1 MENGSEEAGYSW
13 RRTLWIMA
21 IVQSL
26 MMMAFTSS
34 GPFLALYINELGVE
48 NWDTVAIWAGV
59 ISSCNFLIAA
69 IVSPI
74 WGAIGDR
81 KGRKLMVMRTTFA
94 ISFFMLLMGFAQNVW
109 HLLITRTIQG
119 IFSGFSAAANALV
132 ATVIPEE
139 RLGYALGWLASAGM
153 FGSLIGPL
161 VGGVL
166 VDLFHNYRVAFFV
179 TGGFALLASLVTFFF
194 VKERFE
200 PPQKGAQKK
209 GSIIEQFRAVKELKG
224 VRTLFLV
231 LFLAQFSVMSV
242 LPVLPVYMKEL
253 TGLEYLGIIAGFA
266 TAATGLADLIASP
279 FLGKRS
285 DKIGYRKVL
294 TISMIGAALMY
305 LPQALAPNIWVF
317 IAARF
322 GLGLFIGGIMPTAN
336 AMVGRLTPKEQRGRV
351 YGFSASAM
359 LLGSFAGPLFGGLG
373 SAVFGIRVMLGL
385 TCLLYLLN
393 LIWVRWK
400 VVEPDRSSQSA

>member
-1 MENGSEEAGYSW
+1 MEQEGSSW
-13 RRTLWIMA
+13 KRTLWVMA
-21 IVQSL
+21 AVQCI

-48 NWDTVAIWAGV
+48 DWGKVAIWAGI
-59 ISSCNFLIAA
+59 ISSCNFLLAA
-69 IVSPI
+69 IVSPM
-74 WGAIGDR
+74 WGSIGDR

-94 ISFFMLLMGFAQNVW
+94 ISIFMFLMGLAQNVW

-119 IFSGFSAAANALV
+119 IFSGFTASANALV
-132 ATVIPEE
+132 ATVIPED

-153 FGSLIGPL
+153 FGTLIGPL
-161 VGGVL
+161 VGGVM
-166 VDLFHNYRVAFFV
+166 VDLMHSYRIAFFL
-179 TGGFALLASLVTFFF
+179 TGGFALIAFFVTLIF

-200 PPQKGAQKK
+200 PPAKDAKKK
-209 GSIIEQFRAVKELKG
+209 GSILEQFRAVKEMKG
-224 VRTLFLV
+224 VRTMFVV

-294 TISMIGAALMY
+294 TICMTGAALMY
-305 LPQALAPNIWVF
+305 LPQALAPNVWVF

-336 AMVGRLTPKEQRGRV
+336 ALVGRLAPKEHRGKV

-359 LLGSFAGPLFGGLG
+359 LLGSFAGPLLGGLG
-373 SAVFGIRVMLGL
+373 SAYFGIRVMLGL
-385 TCLLYLLN
+385 TCVLYLLN
-393 LIWVRWK
+393 MIWVRMK
-400 VVEPDRSSQSA
+400 VVESIDRC